1 MPKVSCLSWLTVI
14 WWFHELWIAAVPA
27 LLCIVILA
35 SRYNSLSHFRTLA
48 ASRELMRLKHHLL
61 ASNRN
66 FFPYLRSG
74 CVEEGAL
81 DSRFTVPFFFF
92 LMWLISVTLRNTFRK
107 QYYIESSYFMLIQY
121 TEAIIKPSHV
131 FTIPFFLSIPISIS
145 VQASWIFLLHLFVT
159 SLWCLLFSS
168 AYSLNIRRTP
178 STKYCHVASFSLE
191 LPKKE
196 KKKTS
201 FACGYPFFRL
211 HRHSHFVTCTTLL
224 YAPFFWTL
232 SQNTDF
238 SAVMSTCLLR
248 YLLFVIA
255 WVFCSTI
262 SICVWIAVLTHA
274 WRTSKGSVVSG

>member
-48 ASRELMRLKHHLL
+48 ASRELMRLKHHLS

-131 FTIPFFLSIPISIS
+131 FTIPLFLSIPISIS
-145 VQASWIFLLHLFVT
+145 VQASWIFLLHLCNAFCSA
-159 SLWCLLFSS
+159 SLTPWISV
-168 AYSLNIRRTP
+168 IRRVR
-178 STKYCHVASFSLE
+178 SI
-191 LPKKE
+191 
-196 KKKTS
+196 
-201 FACGYPFFRL
+201 
-211 HRHSHFVTCTTLL
+211 
-224 YAPFFWTL
+224 
-232 SQNTDF
+232 
-238 SAVMSTCLLR
+238 VMLLR
-248 YLLFVIA
+248 FFLNFQKKRKKNHPLPAAILSFGCTGTVILLPVPLCCTHLF
-255 WVFCSTI
+255 FELFPKT
-262 SICVWIAVLTHA
+262 LTLA
-274 WRTSKGSVVSG
+274 QWCQPAY